1 MMIRKTIALA
11 CLLLAC
17 SMGYADSLER
27 FVNRYKEKEG
37 AVCRVFNKDRH
48 FNDVPEEDVSPEA
61 QRLVSGM
68 LAVMGARSGCH
79 SSWSGVLSPRANDLP
94 IMCSMRFP
102 LTMHCSRRAIIVISM
117 STMPMRSLPMWA
129 SELR

>member
-1 MMIRKTIALA
+1 MIRKTIALA

-61 QRLVSGM
+61 QRLVSHVSEQ
-68 LAVMGARSGCH
+68 AQRVEVPPGCH
-79 SSWSGVLSPRANDLP
+79 YLNHLP
-94 IMCSMRFP
+94 QI
-102 LTMHCSRRAIIVISM
+102 L
-117 STMPMRSLPMWA
+117 
-129 SELR
+129 